1 MIISRC
7 KSIQMEPE
15 AKRGEMNM
23 NDDVIGAPAG
33 GVDFD
38 RPAMARLT
46 RMALR
51 GRNISE
57 ATKET
62 GLSRSMISKL
72 LNQNL
77 KNPPTVNTLRKL
89 NIGNPPELFRQ
100 MLIACGYPL
109 DIQDEIN
116 AFLRIVEE
124 TSAFAD
130 VQPDRFAWSSSHAL
144 AMVLDNLESKG
155 YGNRFDIDYRA
166 DGIFA
171 VDAGT
176 AFPALICVP
185 VIMSEPELKADQVA
199 KLALQ
204 GIKKG
209 IELWGLED
217 TAFLVLTDSPTA
229 YRLLRHLPNRSKIMA
244 VAMASEDGH
253 SFVRQCTIQPTNPQ
267 SDDPGLFPLDLSTF
281 GDELTPDA

>member
-1 MIISRC
+1 
-7 KSIQMEPE
+7 
-15 AKRGEMNM
+15 M

-33 GVDFD
+33 AVDFD

-51 GRNISE
+51 GRSISE
-57 ATKET
+57 ATEET

-124 TSAFAD
+124 MPAFAD
-130 VQPDRFAWSSSHAL
+130 VRSDRLAWNSSHAL
-144 AMVLDNLESKG
+144 AMVPAEKAMLSEKDKNHPLLKDVSVL
-155 YGNRFDIDYRA
+155 FDYSVDYY
-166 DGIFA
+166 I
-171 VDAGT
+171 
-176 AFPALICVP
+176 
-185 VIMSEPELKADQVA
+185 
-199 KLALQ
+199 
-204 GIKKG
+204 
-209 IELWGLED
+209 
-217 TAFLVLTDSPTA
+217 
-229 YRLLRHLPNRSKIMA
+229 
-244 VAMASEDGH
+244 
-253 SFVRQCTIQPTNPQ
+253 
-267 SDDPGLFPLDLSTF
+267 
-281 GDELTPDA
+281 

>member
-1 MIISRC
+1 
-7 KSIQMEPE
+7 MEPE

-23 NDDVIGAPAG
+23 NDDVIGTPAG

-72 LNQNL
+72 LNKNL

-116 AFLRIVEE
+116 AFLRIVED
-124 TSAFAD
+124 TPAFAD
-130 VQPDRFAWSSSHAL
+130 VRSDRLAWNSSHAL
-144 AMVLDNLESKG
+144 AMVLDNLDTKG
-155 YGNRFDIDYRA
+155 YGSRFEIDYRA
-166 DGIFA
+166 DGVFA
-171 VDAGT
+171 VDAG
-176 AFPALICVP
+176 AACPVLVCVP
-185 VIMSEPELKADQVA
+185 VIVPEPKPKADQVA
-199 KLALQ
+199 KLAQQ
-204 GIKKG
+204 GIEKG
-209 IELWGLED
+209 IKLWGLED
-217 TAFLVLTDSPTA
+217 TAFLVLTDSPPV
-229 YRLLRHLPNRSKIMA
+229 YRLLKHLPNRSKIMA
-244 VAMASEDGH
+244 VAMAAEDGR
-253 SFVRQCTIQPTNPQ
+253 SFVRQCTIIPTSPPP
-267 SDDPGLFPLDLSTF
+267 DAPELFPVDLSTF
-281 GDELTPDA
+281 GDELMADA